1 MYTLCILLIFIST
14 PRDNSYPQKK
24 QLIKSIYIFLIYI
37 THATYTMYVLFYFKY
52 GFEVGFLE
60 PPPCAPLRFILLRQ

>member
-1 MYTLCILLIFIST
+1 MYTLCILLFFIST
-14 PRDNSYPQKK
+14 PRDNSYPQKNK
-24 QLIKSIYIFLIYI
+24 LIKSIYIFLIYNTCHI
-37 THATYTMYVLFYFKY
+37 YHMYVLFYFKY